1 MQRRDTLKSGLLLGL
16 GATVGLGT
24 LSTLPRTA
32 LAHHGWSSFDQQR
45 PIYLEG
51 RATDVKWRNP
61 HAEFVLQLAN
71 PLQLPP
77 DLANR
82 PVPPQTATVDGAAI
96 LAKAILPTRRDARW
110 EVELAP
116 MFRMGQWQVPEITEG
131 MPVAMVG
138 FTFIEERGS
147 ALCRV
152 EYLFVNG
159 RTYGMRSSPV

>member
-16 GATVGLGT
+16 GASFGLVT
-24 LSTLPRTA
+24 LAGWPRPA
-32 LAHHGWSSFDQQR
+32 HAHHGWSSFDQQR

-51 RATDVKWRNP
+51 RATEVKWRNP

-71 PLQLPP
+71 PLQLPA
-77 DLANR
+77 DLASR
-82 PVPPQTATVDGAAI
+82 PVPAQTANVDGAGI
-96 LAKAILPTRRDARW
+96 LAKATLPTRRDARW
-110 EVELAP
+110 EIELAP

-138 FTFIEERGS
+138 FTFIEEKGS

-152 EYLFVNG
+152 EYLFLNG
-159 RTYGMRSSPV
+159 RTYGMRSSPA

>member
-1 MQRRDTLKSGLLLGL
+1 MQRRDTLQSGLLLGL

-24 LSTLPRTA
+24 LATLPRTA